1 MESSDSNITR
11 DYGLITRQ
19 LSGKAGQFLVQI
31 AGISHFGTEAA
42 SEFLANKREFTEAL
56 QASSISLKE
65 KNLQIV
71 VSTDVTA
78 GRAGPPHVVAVGS
91 W

>member
-1 MESSDSNITR
+1 MEGSGSHITK

-19 LSGKAGQFLVQI
+19 LSGKAGQFMVQV

-42 SEFLANKREFTEAL
+42 SELLSNQMELAAALREKAITF
-56 QASSISLKE
+56 QQ

-71 VSTDVTA
+71 VSTDITNE
-78 GRAGPPHVVAVGS
+78 RSGPPHVVAVSS